1 MEKDGME
8 KVKNIIV
15 DIYHLKE
22 VIQKE
27 KNMEK
32 SGNIMEKIH

>member
-1 MEKDGME
+1 MGKDGME
-8 KVKNIIV
+8 KVQNIIV

-22 VIQKE
+22 DIQEE

-32 SGNIMEKIH
+32 YGNIMEIIR